1 MKNFCVFVFGF
12 VFLFAVVACKQDVKQ
27 GSADSDLALSRK
39 QELRIQGLQESL
51 ETLQEKVQTRDEEI
65 AELSNVIDEYI
76 SKLNG
81 VYLEKESLRRQVE
94 IAAGDLDFKIP
105 KVVMFAGERLDLST
119 PKIREKF
126 TKIFAQELKNS
137 RNYIS
142 RSGFY
147 FDFFE
152 KIFAQE
158 KAPQDLRYLA
168 VAESALNP
176 MARSWAGADG
186 IWQFMPSTA
195 RSYNLRIDNFVD
207 ERRDIFKATKA
218 AIRLLKFNKKYLA
231 KKGVDSWL
239 LAMCAYNAGV
249 GNISR
254 AIRKQG
260 GKAFSELIMSAEET
274 NRYVWRAVAIKI
286 IFDHEKEIFGE
297 LIKRHDP
304 IEKQF
309 KRVKIT
315 LRGYHKLDKWAI
327 AQGTNIS
334 MVWQNNYWIKI
345 YKHRRSRYAKVNN
358 VILPFGD
365 YEFWIPKDAQTNFKL
380 LKEAKARLAKKD
392 DAINIY
398 YRVKKNDNL
407 VKIAKKFKTY
417 TNIIRK
423 ENKMKSNR
431 IIPGQ
436 ILTINGRYIK
446 GDYVYSKKNYYRIRK
461 GDSLEKVAKKL
472 KVSANYLVNMNKLE
486 KRYVLPPGKKLVY

>member
-1 MKNFCVFVFGF
+1 M
-12 VFLFAVVACKQDVKQ
+12 
-27 GSADSDLALSRK
+27 
-39 QELRIQGLQESL
+39 
-51 ETLQEKVQTRDEEI
+51 QEKLQSREEEI

-81 VYLEKESLRRQVE
+81 VYLEKESLRRQVDV
-94 IAAGDLDFKIP
+94 AAGDLDFKIP
-105 KVVMFAGERLDLST
+105 KVVMFAGERLDLSA

-126 TKIFAQELKNS
+126 IGIFEQELKNA

-147 FDFFE
+147 FDLFE
-152 KIFAQE
+152 KIFTKEQV
-158 KAPQDLRYLA
+158 PQDLRYLA

-218 AIRLLKFNKKYLA
+218 AIRLLKFNKKFLA

-249 GNISR
+249 GNVSR
-254 AIRKQG
+254 VIQKQG
-260 GKAFSELIMSAEET
+260 GKTFSELIMSAEET
-274 NRYVWRAVAIKI
+274 NRYVWRSVAIKI

-297 LIKRHDP
+297 LIKRDEP

-334 MVWQNNYWIKI
+334 TVWQNNYWIKI

-365 YEFWIPKDAQTNFKL
+365 YQFWIPRQAQTNFKL
-380 LKEAKARLAKKD
+380 LKEAKAELARKD
-392 DAINIY
+392 DDINIY
-398 YRVKKNDNL
+398 YRVKKDDNL

-431 IIPGQ
+431 IVPGQ

-446 GDYVYSKKNYYRIRK
+446 GDYVYSQKNYYKIRK
-461 GDSLEKVAKKL
+461 GDSLDKVAKKL
-472 KVSANYLVNMNKLE
+472 KVSANYLININKLQ